1 MKTILLALAGVVF
14 LNAAHAKE
22 QCSNAILNGTYS
34 LYATGSIVGV
44 GPVGLVAV
52 LKYDGRGTFSA
63 IVFQKVNGNSVQFT
77 LTGTYSVDA
86 NCILTDQSV
95 TSTGQTGSHTAV
107 IAAGGNE
114 FYSLN
119 TTAAPPNVIVGIAKK
134 QFPGSED

>member
-1 MKTILLALAGVVF
+1 MTLYVVAGPERCGNTGRLRRYAPKNKQETLQMKTILLALAGVVF

-86 NCILTDQSV
+86 NC
-95 TSTGQTGSHTAV
+95 
-107 IAAGGNE
+107 
-114 FYSLN
+114 
-119 TTAAPPNVIVGIAKK
+119 
-134 QFPGSED
+134 